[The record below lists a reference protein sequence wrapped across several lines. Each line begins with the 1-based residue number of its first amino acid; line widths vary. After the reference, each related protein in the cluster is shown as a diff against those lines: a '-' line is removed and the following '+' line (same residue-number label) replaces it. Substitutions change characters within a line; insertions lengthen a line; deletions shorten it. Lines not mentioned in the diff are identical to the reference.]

1 MNDRALPRSLTLPL
15 TVLVSA
21 VLLYLGRAVFVPLA
35 YSVLLAF
42 VLYPMVKTLERLR
55 VPRSVA
61 IGVALTSVLAL
72 VVALLV
78 LLAWQVRLFL
88 HEWPMLSGNTG
99 AGIEELRSW
108 LLNTF
113 GIGRATQDLW
123 WERITAGLG
132 DTGPVLGAMVN
143 GLFGAAF
150 NAVII
155 PVFTAL
161 ILYNRRHYV
170 GLLATLAGPEMA
182 GHLPVL
188 LHRSVHSFA
197 RFMVGMVQV
206 YAIVGLLNS
215 IGLMLLGVPNAW
227 LFGLLCAIMTI
238 IPYVGIILSSL
249 LPISV
254 AWMTTG
260 SIWAPLGV
268 VALFAV
274 VQYLEANLIFPKV
287 VGRQLGL
294 TTMASLVLI
303 LMGGA
308 IWGVSGMVLFLPY
321 AAIVKLLADD
331 IPGWK
336 PLSVML
342 SGPEGKKE

>member
-1 MNDRALPRSLTLPL
+1 MNKALPRSLTLPL

-42 VLYPMVKTLERLR
+42 VLYPMVKGLERLR
-55 VPRSVA
+55 LPRSVA
-61 IGVALTSVLAL
+61 IGIALTSVLAL
-72 VVALLV
+72 VVGLLV

-88 HEWPMLSGNTG
+88 HEWPALSGNTG
-99 AGIEELRSW
+99 AGIEELRTW

-123 WERITAGLG
+123 WSRITAGLG
-132 DTGPVLGAMVN
+132 DTGPVLGAMVD

-155 PVFTAL
+155 PIFTAL
-161 ILYNRRHYV
+161 ILYNRKHYV
-170 GLLATLAGPEMA
+170 GVLSTLTGAEMA
-182 GHLPVL
+182 SHLPML

-197 RFMVGMVQV
+197 RFIVGMVQV

-268 VALFAV
+268 VAVFGL

-294 TTMASLVLI
+294 TTMASLVVI
-303 LMGGA
+303 LVGGA
-308 IWGVSGMVLFLPY
+308 VWGVSGMVLFLPY

>member
-1 MNDRALPRSLTLPL
+1 MAD
-15 TVLVSA
+15 
-21 VLLYLGRAVFVPLA
+21 
-35 YSVLLAF
+35 
-42 VLYPMVKTLERLR
+42 
-55 VPRSVA
+55 
-61 IGVALTSVLAL
+61 
-72 VVALLV
+72 
-78 LLAWQVRLFL
+78 
-88 HEWPMLSGNTG
+88 WPALSGNTG
-99 AGIEELRSW
+99 AGIEELRTW
-108 LLNTF
+108 LLDTF

-123 WERITAGLG
+123 LGRITAGLG
-132 DTGPVLGAMVN
+132 DTGPVLGAMVD

-155 PVFTAL
+155 PIFTAL
-161 ILYNRRHYV
+161 ILYNRKHYV
-170 GLLATLAGPEMA
+170 GVLSTLTGPEMA
-182 GHLPVL
+182 SHLPVL

-197 RFMVGMVQV
+197 RFIVGMVQV

-303 LMGGA
+303 LVGGA
-308 IWGVSGMVLFLPY
+308 VWGVSGMVLFLPY